1 MGIAACWVTDAL
13 APELVSAAAAFRSRS
28 FDMACFSNAD
38 SRLIAPSK
46 VPKNP
51 PFDLEEDEG
60 AELVEGEGLGAG
72 AAGGSPDGRR
82 SLSLTLEGVDG
93 VIGVFTAT
101 DAAAAAAATAAA
113 AEAASA
119 QRIRQRGAN
128 EKKTKIGALTH
139 LLTAAPGSLTCSAA
153 WTPNSTAS
161 LASLRFPRLRAP
173 E

>member
-60 AELVEGEGLGAG
+60 AELVEGVGLGAG

-128 EKKTKIGALTH
+128 EKKKQK
-139 LLTAAPGSLTCSAA
+139 
-153 WTPNSTAS
+153 
-161 LASLRFPRLRAP
+161 LAR
-173 E
+173 